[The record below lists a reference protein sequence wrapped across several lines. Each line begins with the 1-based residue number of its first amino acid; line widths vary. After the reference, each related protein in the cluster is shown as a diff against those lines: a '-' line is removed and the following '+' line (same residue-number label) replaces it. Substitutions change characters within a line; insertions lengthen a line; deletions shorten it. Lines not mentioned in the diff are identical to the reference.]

1 MTGGYAAARVAA
13 RPQGKPPMNASE
25 PGKRRVATSAV
36 LLAVGLTLV
45 WGTNWAVMKWVLA
58 EIPILTFRVVT
69 AFGGGILVI
78 GLCLLLGYRIRLP
91 RAEWGPAALAALFNV
106 TGWFLLTAVALT
118 LLPAGRAAVLAYT
131 MPLFAFL
138 ASVVLR
144 GERATPR
151 GLAGLA
157 CGIAAVLLLVVR
169 DAAHLGAA
177 PLGVLVILGAA
188 ASWGIG
194 TVLQKRDWSV
204 PVLVLAGWQLLLGGL
219 PILPVALL
227 IDEAPFARLTPG
239 GWLAMAY
246 ITGAAVLFGY
256 FAWFSLVRLVS
267 TSVASLAVL
276 PVPLVGVLTGSLW
289 LGEHLGWTEAGALLL
304 VTISLATVLPLH
316 ALNRRQA
323 S

>member
-1 MTGGYAAARVAA
+1 MTAGN
-13 RPQGKPPMNASE
+13 PPMPPSDS
-25 PGKRRVATSAV
+25 GSRRVPTLAI

-58 EIPILTFRVVT
+58 EIPILTFRVLT
-69 AFGGGILVI
+69 AFGGGVLVLA
-78 GLCLLLGYRIRLP
+78 LCLALGHRVRLP
-91 RAEWGPAALAALFNV
+91 RADWVPAALAALFNV
-106 TGWFLLTAVALT
+106 TGWFLLTAIALT

-138 ASVVLR
+138 AGVALR
-144 GERATPR
+144 GERATAR

-157 CGIAAVLLLVVR
+157 CGLAAVLLLAWR

-177 PLGVLVILGAA
+177 PLGMLTILGAA

-194 TVLQKRDWSV
+194 TVLQKREWSV
-204 PVLVLAGWQLLLGGL
+204 PVLVLAGWQLVLGGL

-227 IDEAPFARLTPG
+227 VDDAPFARLTPG
-239 GWLAMAY
+239 GWAAMAY

-289 LGEHLGWTEAGALLL
+289 LGEHLGWTEVGALLL
-304 VTISLATVLPLH
+304 VTVSLATVLPLPRFSQRP
-316 ALNRRQA
+316 AP
-323 S
+323 

>member
-1 MTGGYAAARVAA
+1 MDAR
-13 RPQGKPPMNASE
+13 E
-25 PGKRRVATSAV
+25 PGDRRVAVLAA

-45 WGTNWAVMKWVLA
+45 WGTDWAVMKWVLA

-69 AFGGGILVI
+69 AFGGGVLVLA
-78 GLCLLLGYRIRLP
+78 LCLLLGHRIRLP
-91 RAEWGPAALAALFNV
+91 RSEWRPAALAALFNV
-106 TGWFLLTAVALT
+106 TGWFLLTAIALT

-138 ASVVLR
+138 AGMALR
-144 GERATPR
+144 GDRATLR

-157 CGIAAVLLLVVR
+157 CGLAAVLLLAVR

-177 PLGVLVILGAA
+177 PLGVLAILGAA

-219 PILPVALL
+219 PILPVALMV
-227 IDEAPFARLTPG
+227 DQAPFARLTPG
-239 GWLAMAY
+239 GWAAMAY

-276 PVPLVGVLTGSLW
+276 PVPLVGVMTGSLW

-304 VTISLATVLPLH
+304 VTVSLATVLPMPG
-316 ALNRRQA
+316 LNRRRA
-323 S
+323 P